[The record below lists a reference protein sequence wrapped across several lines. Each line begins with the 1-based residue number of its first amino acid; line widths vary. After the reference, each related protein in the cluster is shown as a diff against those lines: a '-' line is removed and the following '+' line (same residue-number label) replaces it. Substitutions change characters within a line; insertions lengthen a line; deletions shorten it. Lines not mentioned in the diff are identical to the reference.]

1 MTDAVEPNAVHPI
14 VGDES
19 LIARLREIHHAPWP
33 ADLYRFAPFSLS
45 GDDEDTAYVA
55 IAWMPATR
63 RLYAQRVTIG
73 APPPASRMPQP
84 MDVDA
89 DGWLSRVVRA
99 SSAFRPEY
107 MKLTAAEVPSSSL
120 AGISKRMMLI
130 NALLMVDPTG
140 MGRESDYI
148 FNDFVLCDARRRNE
162 RIKEIGIGVDGGPG
176 FRAYL
181 LKLLTK
187 FMWYGGGQQALFAR
201 TPERGGPKRP
211 RLKPATKP
219 GPLSA
224 LEKLD
229 KARASARGRTY
240 VRTAMRV
247 DSTIRETM
255 TEAATHDWA
264 ANKRTLADT
273 HRLMIG
279 REYADCRIAEAPSY
293 GALHYH
299 LSKYIDPALNLQEK
313 RYGRKAAAQYIAPRA
328 GSSSDLTQGAIEILD
343 ADGFVPKIPVGGL
356 VKGKLEP
363 VEICV
368 VLAVSRLSGGIWG
381 YEILLE
387 SERSEGYLRC
397 LVWSLLP
404 MTDRVKALGLDPLPG
419 LLHGNFDGLF
429 VDNGPGKK
437 KTVRV
442 SAVDTLGGTMFNPP
456 GGRGDLKAMCERMN
470 KTIIRLMAD
479 ETDVGYTRDRD
490 VLEKLK
496 REERSRREPLTI
508 DDFERLLLKSI
519 NYLNLTSNKARLR
532 TEEMAN
538 AGVGIVPAEIHQYY
552 QGLRRGKAAR
562 SWTPEEVFD
571 TFLPWKEVLCIRGR
585 VKYEGAQY
593 TSPQLIEIASN
604 HAMLPVKRQLKV
616 EIKRAVQDSWILLC
630 RGPDRKV
637 FEIEM
642 LDEDKRRYGSGG
654 WKKLELANR
663 DETLQE
669 KANLEPRRARF
680 AGKIMATQ
688 QEQVDSYERGRGN
701 SYAGAVGVTRTQ
713 AKRNGR
719 ASRASEFAEIERAVY
734 LPFSDRQ
741 AAPVNPPQWDDVE
754 DMDDPLAAAARRLE
768 EAYLSTK

>member
-1 MTDAVEPNAVHPI
+1 MTDAVESNTIRPI
-14 VGDES
+14 VGDAS
-19 LIARLREIHHAPWP
+19 LIARLREIHHTPWP
-33 ADLYRFAPFSLS
+33 ADLFRFAPFTLS
-45 GDDEDTAYVA
+45 GDDKDSGYVA

-63 RLYAQRVTIG
+63 KLYAQRIIIG

-89 DGWLSRVVRA
+89 DGWLSRVGRA

-107 MKLTAAEVPSSSL
+107 MKLSAAEVPSSSL
-120 AGISKRMMLI
+120 AGLSKRVMLI
-130 NALLMVDPTG
+130 NALLMVDPMG

-148 FNDFVLCDARRRNE
+148 FNDFVFCDAQRRNE
-162 RIKEIGIGVDGGPG
+162 RIKEIGIAVNGGPG
-176 FRAYL
+176 FHAYL
-181 LKLLTK
+181 IKLLTK
-187 FMWYGGGQQALFAR
+187 FMWYGGGQQALLAR
-201 TPERGGPKRP
+201 TPDRGGPKRP
-211 RLKPATKP
+211 RLKPAIKP

-229 KARASARGRTY
+229 KARAIARGRTY
-240 VRTAMRV
+240 VRTAMRI
-247 DSTIRETM
+247 DSTIRDTM
-255 TEAATHDWA
+255 TKAATHDWA
-264 ANKRTLADT
+264 VNKRTLADT
-273 HRLMIG
+273 YRLMIG
-279 REYADCRIAEAPSY
+279 REYSNCRIAATPSY
-293 GALHYH
+293 GALYYH
-299 LSKYIDPALNLQEK
+299 LSKYIEPAHNLQEK
-313 RYGRKAAAQYIAPRA
+313 RYGHKAAAQYVAPRA

-343 ADGFVPKIPVGGL
+343 ADGFIPKIPIGGL

-363 VEICV
+363 VEVCV

-387 SERSEGYLRC
+387 RERSEGYLRC

-404 MTDRVKALGLDPLPG
+404 MDDRVKALGLPPLPG

-456 GGRGDLKAMCERMN
+456 GGRGDLKSMGERMN

-479 ETDVGYTRDRD
+479 ETDVGYTRDSD

-496 REERSRREPLTI
+496 REERARRKPLTI

-519 NYLNLTSNKARLR
+519 NYLNLTSNKAHLR
-532 TEEMAN
+532 TNEMAN
-538 AGVGIVPAEIHQYY
+538 AGVGIVPAEIHRYY
-552 QGLRRGKAAR
+552 QRLRRGRADR

-571 TFLPWKEVLCIRGR
+571 TFLPWKEVTCVRGR

-593 TSPQLIEIASN
+593 TSPELIEIAAN
-604 HAMLPVKRQLKV
+604 HAQLPIKRKLKV
-616 EIKRAVQDSWILLC
+616 EIKRTVQDSWTLLC
-630 RGPDRKV
+630 RVPENIV

-642 LDEDKRRYGSGG
+642 TDEDKRRFGSGG

-663 DETLQE
+663 DEALQE
-669 KANLEPRRARF
+669 KAHLEPQRARS
-680 AGKIMATQ
+680 AGKIRATQ

-701 SYAGAVGVTRTQ
+701 IYAGAIGVTRTQ

-719 ASRASEFAEIERAVY
+719 ASRANEFANIERAIY
-734 LPFSDRQ
+734 LPSSDKQPPLANEPQRD
-741 AAPVNPPQWDDVE
+741 AADDI
-754 DMDDPLAAAARRLE
+754 DDPLAAAAQRVE
-768 EAYLSTK
+768 EAYLRKK